1 MPFKLPRAYVYAG
14 LTLAMW
20 ATVATAFKLT
30 LAVATVI
37 QTLWISTLVSCI
49 ALICICAVKGQIP
62 QLLPALKRSFKVTM
76 AAAVLNPVAYYLIL
90 FEAYDRLPAQLA
102 QPINITWT
110 IVLALMAGLILK
122 QPVRWVD
129 YLAAHIGFLGVLIIV
144 SQGDLNFVSSADW
157 WGVFLAV
164 GSTVIWAGYWTLNVV
179 DHREPLVG
187 MTLNFLFAMPLI
199 GVLWSLEGSGWP
211 PVDGWLGGAYIGLF
225 EMSLAFYCWSLAL
238 KATDNAAKISNLIFL
253 SPFISLQLI
262 GWILGESIH
271 MTTYLGLI
279 VILLGI
285 IWQQRWHASK
295 NH

>member
-1 MPFKLPRAYVYAG
+1 MSKAYFYAG
-14 LTLAMW
+14 LTLLMW

-30 LAVATVI
+30 LNVATVL
-37 QTLWISTLVSCI
+37 QTLWVSTLVSS
-49 ALICICAVKGQIP
+49 ATLLMICAARGELGALYP
-62 QLLPALKRSFKVTM
+62 AFRRTLWLTLLAAL
-76 AAAVLNPVAYYLIL
+76 LNPVAYYLIL

-129 YLAAHIGFLGVLIIV
+129 YAAAGIGFFGVLIIV
-144 SQGDLNFVSSADW
+144 SQGQWNFIDSADW

-164 GSTVIWAGYWTLNVV
+164 VSTVIWAGYWTLNVI
-179 DHREPLVG
+179 DDRSPLVG
-187 MTLNFLFAMPLI
+187 MTLNFLLATPMI
-199 GVLWSLEGSGWP
+199 GVLWWLNDGAWP
-211 PVDGWLGGAYIGLF
+211 PMIGIAGGIYIGLF

-238 KATDNAAKISNLIFL
+238 KATDNTAKISNLIFL

-271 MTTYLGLI
+271 LTTYAGLI
-279 VILLGI
+279 VILAAI
-285 IWQQRWHASK
+285 IWQQRWHAK
-295 NH
+295 QQEA

>member
-30 LAVATVI
+30 LTVATVI
-37 QTLWISTLVSCI
+37 QTLWVSTLVSCM
-49 ALICICAVKGQIP
+49 ALISICAARGQIRELVP
-62 QLLPALKRSFKVTM
+62 SLKGSLKVTV

-129 YLAAHIGFLGVLIIV
+129 YVAALIGFLGVLIIV

-179 DHREPLVG
+179 DQREPLVG
-187 MTLNFLFAMPLI
+187 MTLNFLLAMPLI
-199 GVLWSLEGSGWP
+199 GVLWWLEGRGWP

-238 KATDNAAKISNLIFL
+238 KATDNTAKISNLIFL

-271 MTTYLGLI
+271 VTTYLGLI
-279 VILLGI
+279 VILSGI
-285 IWQQRWHASK
+285 IWQQRWHASA
-295 NH
+295 NQ

>member
-1 MPFKLPRAYVYAG
+1 
-14 LTLAMW
+14 
-20 ATVATAFKLT
+20 
-30 LAVATVI
+30 VI
-37 QTLWISTLVSCI
+37 QTLWVSTLVSCM
-49 ALICICAVKGQIP
+49 ALISICAVRGQIRELVP
-62 QLLPALKRSFKVTM
+62 SLKGSLKVTV

-129 YLAAHIGFLGVLIIV
+129 YVAALIGFLGVLIIV

-179 DHREPLVG
+179 DQREPLVG
-187 MTLNFLFAMPLI
+187 MTLNFLLAMPLI

-238 KATDNAAKISNLIFL
+238 KATDNTAKISNLIFL

-271 MTTYLGLI
+271 VTTYLGLI
-279 VILLGI
+279 VILSGI
-285 IWQQRWHASK
+285 IWQQRWHASA
-295 NH
+295 NQ